1 MAVAFTSPWAFL
13 FRRQSLKES
22 PLKAFTL
29 EIGAGFAQEIC
40 CSQLSAVKQIV
51 VKVQNFTL
59 SLEVL
64 V

>member
-22 PLKAFTL
+22 PSIALTL
-29 EIGAGFAQEIC
+29 DIGAGLDQEIC
-40 CSQLSAVKQIV
+40 CSQLSAIKQIV
-51 VKVQNFTL
+51 IKGLNFTL

>member
-22 PLKAFTL
+22 PSIAFTL
-29 EIGAGFAQEIC
+29 DIGAGFAQEIC
-40 CSQLSAVKQIV
+40 CSQLSAEKQIII
-51 VKVQNFTL
+51 KVLIFRL